1 LRIRGLYVV
10 TDASCC
16 RNEGAARVEAALRG
30 GAHMLQLRCKDQSL
44 SLETAHRLVSL
55 GHAFGVPVI
64 MNDDV
69 ELARRAGADGV
80 HLGEE
85 DDSIMEARAAL
96 GAHAIIG
103 VSCYASLA
111 RAREAA
117 GQGADYLAFGS
128 FFPSRTKPHAVRATT
143 DLLVAAR
150 SLGRP
155 LVAIGGIL
163 PENAGP
169 LIAAGA
175 SALAVVDGVFGR
187 DDIAGAARAYQH
199 LFEETS

>member
-1 LRIRGLYVV
+1 MRGLYVV
-10 TDASCC
+10 TDARCC
-16 RNEGAARVEAALRG
+16 GEGGAARVEAALRG
-30 GAHMLQLRCKDQSL
+30 GACMLQLRCKEARL
-44 SLETAHRLVSL
+44 SLETARQLVSV

-64 MNDDV
+64 VNDDV
-69 ELARRAGADGV
+69 ELARRSGADGV

-85 DDSIMEARAAL
+85 DGEITEARSVL

-103 VSCYASLA
+103 ASCYASLA

-117 GQGADYLAFGS
+117 RQGADYLAFGR
-128 FFPSRTKPHAVRATT
+128 FFPSRTKPHAVPATP

-155 LVAIGGIL
+155 LVAIGGIV

-175 SALAVVDGVFGR
+175 SALAVVDGVFGA
-187 DDIAGAARAYQH
+187 DDITGAARRYQY
-199 LFEETS
+199 LFEEQS

>member
-1 LRIRGLYVV
+1 MTIRGLYVV
-10 TDASCC
+10 TDARCC
-16 RNEGAARVEAALRG
+16 GEGGAARVEAALRG
-30 GAHMLQLRCKDQSL
+30 GARMLQLRCKDPRL
-44 SLETAHRLVSL
+44 SLETARRLVSL
-55 GHAFGVPVI
+55 GHTFGVPVI
-64 MNDDV
+64 VNDDI

-85 DDSIMEARAAL
+85 DGDITEARSVL

-103 VSCYASLA
+103 ASCYASLA

-117 GQGADYLAFGS
+117 LQGADYLAFGR
-128 FFPSRTKPHAVRATT
+128 FFPSRTKPEAVRATP

-150 SLGRP
+150 SLGKP
-155 LVAIGGIL
+155 LVAIGGVL

-175 SALAVVDGVFGR
+175 SVVAVVDGVFGA
-187 DDIAGAARAYQH
+187 DDITGAARAYQH
-199 LFEETS
+199 LFEEPL